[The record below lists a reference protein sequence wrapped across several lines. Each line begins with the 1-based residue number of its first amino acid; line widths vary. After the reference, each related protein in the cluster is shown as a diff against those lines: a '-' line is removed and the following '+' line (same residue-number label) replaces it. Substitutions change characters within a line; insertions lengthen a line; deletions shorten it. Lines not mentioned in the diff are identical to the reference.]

1 MKNGSYRLIYKTLAF
16 LLCIAAVLAAVAGG
30 AMTAGL
36 AMGGSAQ
43 TEEAFLEQYLSG
55 QLATAASRIR
65 MVYFQAA
72 EGNVP
77 VEALMNYMGWW
88 GDERATVTINGS
100 ADVYPGSYVGQSN
113 LRYTILDQ
121 NGKVLAGN
129 YNGEDSLAK
138 YETTGWGEYL
148 GSVTGY
154 LQDLQTE
161 YSLAGWENTE
171 NKTAD
176 SQETRNTAPG
186 SADGEDVDETA
197 PSEYYG
203 EMDNPYVR
211 AWYWTLSDQPVTVRV
226 YLLKDLSYDDYYSK
240 TVPMLQ
246 SLYAHRGMAMWLLV
260 GGLLATIPL
269 LVYLCAGAGR
279 RPGEDEIR
287 LNFLDRIPLDL
298 YAAIVAGLQALMLFL
313 AVRLA
318 SATEIGTFLGYSNSW
333 ALSLNYGLALIGILA
348 ALILALGLGLTLSF
362 VTRCKYGHGYWW
374 RRSVVGWCLRMVW
387 HGVKWCLRALR
398 SLYRML
404 PVIWRWLILGLALW
418 IWNVAA
424 AAAFYGGTWL
434 ALGTLLFLGLTAYS
448 AWAMGK
454 LQKQAARLA
463 SGDFSGDIP
472 QHMHGAFRKIS
483 RDMGAVGQGAAIAVE
498 NQMKSERLKTELI
511 TNVSHDIKTPLTS
524 IVNYV
529 DLLQKP
535 HTPEEETE
543 YLAVLDRQS
552 KRMKKLIED
561 LVEMSKA
568 STGNIPAYLAPT
580 NLVEITNQAL
590 AEYDGKLKLAG
601 LTPEVT
607 VLGRDGKPKAPEAA
621 VTVMADGRLLWRV
634 LDNLLGNAVKYA
646 MPGTRLYVDIAEYE
660 RSVMLSVKN
669 ISKNRLN
676 ISADEL
682 MERFVR
688 GDASRSTEG
697 SGLGLNIA
705 KSLMELQKGKLN
717 LIVDGD
723 LFKAVLLYD
732 PMPQDAESGENS

>member
-16 LLCIAAVLAAVAGG
+16 LLCIAAILAAAAGG
-30 AMTAGL
+30 LMTAGL
-36 AMGGSAQ
+36 ALGGSAQ
-43 TEEAFLEQYLSG
+43 TEEGFLEQYFSG

-65 MVYFQAA
+65 MVYCQQT
-72 EGNVP
+72 ESDIP
-77 VEALMNYMGWW
+77 VEALMNLWGWRD
-88 GDERATVTINGS
+88 DERSTVTIDG
-100 ADVYPGSYVGQSN
+100 AVDVYPGIYVGQSN
-113 LRYTILDQ
+113 LRCTIKDQ
-121 NGKVLAGN
+121 SGKLLAGN
-129 YNGEDSLAK
+129 YNGDDTLAQ
-138 YETTGWGEYL
+138 YETSGRGDYL

-154 LQDLQTE
+154 LWDLQTQ
-161 YSLAGWENTE
+161 YALAGWEGVE
-171 NKTAD
+171 PPTAD
-176 SQETRNTAPG
+176 SQESRNTEPT
-186 SADGEDVDETA
+186 SAGGENMEATA

-203 EMDNPYVR
+203 ESDNPYVR
-211 AWYWTLSDQPVTVRV
+211 AWYWTLSDQPVMVTV
-226 YLLKDLSYDDYYSK
+226 YLLKDLSYDDSYSQ
-240 TVPMLQ
+240 TVPTLQ
-246 SLYAHRGMAMWLLV
+246 SLYAHRGMALWLLV
-260 GGLLATIPL
+260 GGLLAMIPL

-279 RPGEDEIR
+279 RPGEAEIQ
-287 LNFLDRIPLDL
+287 LNVLDRIPLDL
-298 YAAIVAGLQALMLFL
+298 YAVVVVGIQALLFFC
-313 AVRLA
+313 AVKLA
-318 SATEIGTFLGYSNSW
+318 SATELGTFLGYSNSW
-333 ALSLNYGLALIGILA
+333 ALSLGYGLTLIGILTA
-348 ALILALGLGLTLSF
+348 MILALGLGLTLSF
-362 VTRCKYGHGYWW
+362 AARCKYGHGYWW
-374 RRSVVGWCLRMVW
+374 RRSILGWCLRKIW
-387 HGVKWCLRALR
+387 HGVRWCLRALR
-398 SLYRML
+398 SLYHML
-404 PVIWRWLILGLALW
+404 PVIWRWLVLGLAFW

-424 AAAFYGGTWL
+424 TASMYGGPWL
-434 ALGTLLFLGLTAYS
+434 ALGTLLFLGLTAYG

-454 LQKQAARLA
+454 LQKQAAKLA
-463 SGDFSGDIP
+463 SGDFTGETP
-472 QHMHGAFRKIS
+472 QHMHGVFQKIS
-483 RDMGAVGQGAAIAVE
+483 QDMGAVGQGASIAVE

-568 STGNIPAYLAPT
+568 STGNIPAYLVPT
-580 NLVEITNQAL
+580 NLVELTNQAL

-607 VLGRDGKPKAPEAA
+607 VLGRDGKPKAPEDA

-646 MPGTRLYVDIAEYE
+646 MPGTRLYVDIVEYE

-682 MERFVR
+682 MERFAR
-688 GDASRSTEG
+688 GDSSRSTEG

-705 KSLMELQKGKLN
+705 KSLMELQKAKLN

-732 PMPQDAESGENS
+732 PMPKKEPDANA

>member
-1 MKNGSYRLIYKTLAF
+1 
-16 LLCIAAVLAAVAGG
+16 
-30 AMTAGL
+30 
-36 AMGGSAQ
+36 
-43 TEEAFLEQYLSG
+43 
-55 QLATAASRIR
+55 
-65 MVYFQAA
+65 
-72 EGNVP
+72 
-77 VEALMNYMGWW
+77 
-88 GDERATVTINGS
+88 
-100 ADVYPGSYVGQSN
+100 
-113 LRYTILDQ
+113 
-121 NGKVLAGN
+121 
-129 YNGEDSLAK
+129 
-138 YETTGWGEYL
+138 
-148 GSVTGY
+148 
-154 LQDLQTE
+154 
-161 YSLAGWENTE
+161 
-171 NKTAD
+171 
-176 SQETRNTAPG
+176 
-186 SADGEDVDETA
+186 
-197 PSEYYG
+197 
-203 EMDNPYVR
+203 
-211 AWYWTLSDQPVTVRV
+211 
-226 YLLKDLSYDDYYSK
+226 
-240 TVPMLQ
+240 
-246 SLYAHRGMAMWLLV
+246 
-260 GGLLATIPL
+260 
-269 LVYLCAGAGR
+269 
-279 RPGEDEIR
+279 
-287 LNFLDRIPLDL
+287 
-298 YAAIVAGLQALMLFL
+298 
-313 AVRLA
+313 
-318 SATEIGTFLGYSNSW
+318 
-333 ALSLNYGLALIGILA
+333 
-348 ALILALGLGLTLSF
+348 
-362 VTRCKYGHGYWW
+362 
-374 RRSVVGWCLRMVW
+374 
-387 HGVKWCLRALR
+387 
-398 SLYRML
+398 
-404 PVIWRWLILGLALW
+404 
-418 IWNVAA
+418 
-424 AAAFYGGTWL
+424 
-434 ALGTLLFLGLTAYS
+434 
-448 AWAMGK
+448 
-454 LQKQAARLA
+454 
-463 SGDFSGDIP
+463 
-472 QHMHGAFRKIS
+472 
-483 RDMGAVGQGAAIAVE
+483 
-498 NQMKSERLKTELI
+498 MKSERLKTELI

-580 NLVEITNQAL
+580 DLVEITNQAL